1 MTNPYVIPEQ
11 LDKARTF
18 WLEMARKH
26 KWAGPLEPF
35 HVQVWV
41 DEAGNVVDSVSFN
54 GMTQDY
60 ILRQDGEEDEPC
72 RECGEDASEDDRP
85 MKDDA
90 LCWDCY
96 RDIYGEEGE

>member
-1 MTNPYVIPEQ
+1 MG
-11 LDKARTF
+11 KAIRINASTEIEYREGSLASGWVVYNVRTA
-18 WLEMARKH
+18 LRANAGLYGTQEEARLAAEALH
-26 KWAGPLEPF
+26 IACESLAGE
-35 HVQVWV
+35 
-41 DEAGNVVDSVSFN
+41 N
-54 GMTQDY
+54 
-60 ILRQDGEEDEPC
+60 EPC